1 MRTAGVN
8 AELYPDAAKMKKQFS
23 YADARKIPYVL
34 LAGEEEIKSGKL
46 TLKNMSTGTQESL
59 TVSEIIEYLKKN

>member
-1 MRTAGVN
+1 V
-8 AELYPDAAKMKKQFS
+8 ELYPDAAKMKKQFS

-46 TLKNMSTGTQESL
+46 TLKNMSSGTQESL

>member
-1 MRTAGVN
+1 MRKAGVN

-23 YADARKIPYVL
+23 YADSRKIPYVL

-46 TLKNMSTGTQESL
+46 TLKNMSSGTQESL
-59 TVSEIIEYLKKN
+59 TVSEIIEYLNKN

>member
-1 MRTAGVN
+1 
-8 AELYPDAAKMKKQFS
+8 MKKQFS
-23 YADARKIPYVL
+23 YADSRKIPYVL